1 MKMLRKS
8 AALLLA
14 AGMLTLTACGGNHAE
29 TGNTGEQTTSVKNG
43 ETKGSDIGE
52 RVDLVMYLLG
62 PRPARYDTVLEKFN
76 ELALKDLN
84 CTLTVNFIE
93 YGDMA
98 TKYPL
103 IFSSGEEFDLA
114 YGGTWVNFAN
124 LAQKGAFMPLED
136 LLPKYCAE
144 SLKLEPEEAL
154 AQATINGHLYAYPTN
169 FYTYSAYG
177 VTVRGDMME
186 KYGFDEIKDID
197 QYMEYLE
204 AVNAG
209 ETQFSNL
216 AAIGQ
221 DHGLT
226 EIYSEYKGRHPVN
239 GGQYAI

>member
-1 MKMLRKS
+1 M
-8 AALLLA
+8 
-14 AGMLTLTACGGNHAE
+14 
-29 TGNTGEQTTSVKNG
+29 KNG

-136 LLPKYCAE
+136 WSRRKRWPRLQSTGTSTRIRRISTPTAHTA
-144 SLKLEPEEAL
+144 SLCG
-154 AQATINGHLYAYPTN
+154 AT
-169 FYTYSAYG
+169 
-177 VTVRGDMME
+177 
-186 KYGFDEIKDID
+186 
-197 QYMEYLE
+197 
-204 AVNAG
+204 
-209 ETQFSNL
+209 
-216 AAIGQ
+216 
-221 DHGLT
+221 
-226 EIYSEYKGRHPVN
+226 
-239 GGQYAI
+239 